1 MRGKVI
7 ILSAPSGAG
16 KTTVSKHLLK
26 SFPELEFSISA
37 TTRVPRQSETNAKD
51 YHYLTKDDFLNK
63 IEQKEF
69 IEWEEVYT
77 DIFYGTL
84 KSEVERIW
92 AKNKIVVFDVDA
104 QGGMNLK
111 KIFGDSALSIFLL
124 TPSIH
129 ELEKRLKQRGSET
142 EETIA
147 FRLKKAFVEIDYAVN
162 FDKIVLNERLEF
174 TLEEVD
180 KMVNDFIC

>member
-16 KTTVSKHLLK
+16 KTTVSKYLLQK
-26 SFPELEFSISA
+26 FSELEFSISA
-37 TTRVPRQSETNAKD
+37 TTRQPRQNESHQKD
-51 YHYLTKDDFLNK
+51 YHYLSKEDFVAK
-63 IEQKEF
+63 INNNEF
-69 IEWEEVYT
+69 VEWEEVYK

-111 KIFGDSALSIFLL
+111 KIFGDNALSIFLL

-129 ELEKRLKQRGSET
+129 ELERRLKQRGTET
-142 EETIA
+142 EQTIA
-147 FRLKKAFVEIDYAVN
+147 FRLNKAFQEIDYAVK
-162 FDKIVLNERLEF
+162 FDKIVLNERLDF
-174 TLEEVD
+174 TLED
-180 KMVNDFIC
+180 VNDIVKEFIR